1 MKIKGTQD
9 SHIQVPKSL
18 LKGFS
23 TKAFKINE
31 LNKKENPRIVY
42 KLDMDG
48 NITQVN
54 IKNENTE
61 FGYYEDL
68 IESKILKAVENDF
81 GNLKTRIIKALNS
94 GEGIV
99 EFSEGD
105 ILTVKKFCSLCL
117 VRSESFVNSVKE
129 KSKFIELYANAPQN
143 VIMYQYFKSPKLV
156 DKYIVGNNLSF
167 VINDTDINYVLPMFY
182 TISILDNGI
191 SNFYIPITPKVLIR
205 LTTEKMICGNILYFG
220 KMEETDV
227 DNFNKIAIQSEFRN
241 NKGAIY
247 ALKEDDLKRYVSFI
261 KTIENH

>member
-1 MKIKGTQD
+1 MFDNLGEKFDSIISKVKGYGT
-9 SHIQVPKSL
+9 
-18 LKGFS
+18 
-23 TKAFKINE
+23 INE
-31 LNKKENPRIVY
+31 ENISEMVRDIRVALLEADVNYKIV
-42 KLDMDG
+42 
-48 NITQVN
+48 
-54 IKNENTE
+54 
-61 FGYYEDL
+61 
-68 IESKILKAVENDF
+68 
-81 GNLKTRIIKALNS
+81 
-94 GEGIV
+94 GE
-99 EFSEGD
+99 
-105 ILTVKKFCSLCL
+105 
-117 VRSESFVNSVKE
+117 FVNSVKE

-205 LTTEKMICGNILYFG
+205 LTTEKMICGNTLYFG

>member
-1 MKIKGTQD
+1 M
-9 SHIQVPKSL
+9 
-18 LKGFS
+18 
-23 TKAFKINE
+23 
-31 LNKKENPRIVY
+31 
-42 KLDMDG
+42 
-48 NITQVN
+48 
-54 IKNENTE
+54 
-61 FGYYEDL
+61 
-68 IESKILKAVENDF
+68 
-81 GNLKTRIIKALNS
+81 
-94 GEGIV
+94 
-99 EFSEGD
+99 
-105 ILTVKKFCSLCL
+105 
-117 VRSESFVNSVKE
+117 RSESFVNSVKE

-205 LTTEKMICGNILYFG
+205 LTTEKMICGNTPYFG